1 MFTFHRQRRL
11 PCWEPSKGGTESLIL
26 SVVGMERQIAHI
38 RYAVVKGLHCDGVS
52 FGTIGSENV
61 GEKAPGV
68 IREMAIGEEPSES
81 FGTFLAVVGEVRIV
95 ALFDFFV
102 CCNHDE
108 MFLRVMCRGT
118 LNFTNIPKHGR

>member
-1 MFTFHRQRRL
+1 MGFNSIRS
-11 PCWEPSKGGTESLIL
+11 ED
-26 SVVGMERQIAHI
+26 VG
-38 RYAVVKGLHCDGVS
+38 K
-52 FGTIGSENV
+52 
-61 GEKAPGV
+61 KAPGV
-68 IREMAIGEEPSES
+68 IREMAVGEELSES
-81 FGTFLAVVGEVRIV
+81 FRTFLAVVGEVRVV